1 MAEKEW
7 KGNTFGTAFM
17 HRWLIRALR
26 HSDVRFWYAFA
37 AVFVIPFCMIFAK
50 GARTSWRY
58 FRRRHGYG
66 RLRSLLM
73 TYVNLTLFSQVVI
86 DKFALYAGKRMSI
99 KVVGS
104 DTFRRLASAD
114 DGFVILSAHVGCYEM
129 AGYELVSDRKMFN
142 ALVYAN
148 EKASVMNG
156 RSRLFADNHIRMI
169 PITSDMSHLFRIEE
183 ALRGGEIV
191 SIPADR
197 VFGSR
202 KTVGVS
208 LLGAEASLPS
218 GPFSVAAMRGLNVV
232 AVNVMKTSAR
242 GYTAYVVPIDYD
254 KTAPRRE
261 QVRTLADGYAA
272 ELERVLRMYPAQWY
286 NFFDFWHDGA
296 GNR

>member
-1 MAEKEW
+1 MIAMAEKEW

-26 HSDVRFWYAFA
+26 YSDVRFWYAFA

-86 DKFALYAGKRMSI
+86 DKSALYAGKRVSI

-104 DTFRRLASAD
+104 DIFRRLA
-114 DGFVILSAHVGCYEM
+114 SAHVGCYEM